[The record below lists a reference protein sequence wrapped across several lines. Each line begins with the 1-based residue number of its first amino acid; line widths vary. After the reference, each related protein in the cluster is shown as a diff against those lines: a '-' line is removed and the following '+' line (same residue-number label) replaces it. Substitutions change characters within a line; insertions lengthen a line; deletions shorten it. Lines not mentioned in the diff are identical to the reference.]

1 MEAAVRHLHLYK
13 AGGQT
18 HIHTK
23 HFKQW
28 LWEAYPA
35 VEGSTPPHR
44 PEQWQKLVDI
54 TQFMY
59 QHGEIPTNLGW
70 TILFLIPKDNTASQ
84 GIGIL

>member
-1 MEAAVRHLHLYK
+1 M
-13 AGGQT
+13 
-18 HIHTK
+18 
-23 HFKQW
+23 
-28 LWEAYPA
+28 
-35 VEGSTPPHR
+35 EGSTPPHR
-44 PEQWQKLVDI
+44 PEQWQKLVEI